1 MLTVSVCLL
10 LLPLHAEH
18 SMEHMCVSNDNCDA
32 YGVLGESEKA
42 VSDVELRMNEDEFT
56 VNRRPLRF

>member
-1 MLTVSVCLL
+1 
-10 LLPLHAEH
+10 
-18 SMEHMCVSNDNCDA
+18 MEHMCVSNDNCDA